1 MKIRN
6 ILFIAPIFGL
16 FFTNIAMAQKY
27 DGAQIACK
35 NGNKKAFLEAISINE
50 ATFNKYVPKILTMG
64 TKDVVSGA
72 VYEVQN
78 EYYELLF
85 PFKSYN
91 DGSWIEYGT
100 ADDLKPI
107 YADVNIVEKTGDDI
121 VVRFQRGDYDYKDGK
136 RSNEMS
142 FKYGTE
148 KEMTF
153 KRANKNQCWK
163 LDSIFN
169 LQY

>member
-1 MKIRN
+1 MKIKN
-6 ILFIAPIFGL
+6 TLFIASIIGL
-16 FFTNIAMAQKY
+16 FGSNIAIAETY

-35 NGNKKAFLEAISINE
+35 NGNKKAFIEAISINE

-72 VYEVQN
+72 VYEIEN
-78 EYYELLF
+78 ENYELLF

-91 DGSWIEYGT
+91 DGTWIEYGT
-100 ADDLKPI
+100 ADDLHPI
-107 YADVNIVEKTGDDI
+107 YADVRILEKTGDDI
-121 VVRFQRGDYDYKDGK
+121 VIRFQRGEFEYVNGK
-136 RSNEMS
+136 RNDEMVM
-142 FKYGTE
+142 KYGSE

-153 KRANKNQCWK
+153 KRANKSQCWK

>member
-6 ILFIAPIFGL
+6 TLFIASIIGL
-16 FFTNIAMAQKY
+16 LGSNIAMAQTY
-27 DGAQIACK
+27 DGAQKACET
-35 NGNKKAFLEAISINE
+35 GNKKAFLDAISINE

-72 VYEVQN
+72 VYEIQN
-78 EYYELLF
+78 ENYELLF

-91 DGSWIEYGT
+91 DGTWIEYGT
-100 ADDLKPI
+100 ANDLKPI
-107 YADVNIVEKTGDDI
+107 YADVRILEKTGDDI
-121 VVRFQRGDYDYKDGK
+121 VIRFQRGEFEYVNGK
-136 RSNEMS
+136 RSDEMVM
-142 FKYGTE
+142 KYGSE

>member
-1 MKIRN
+1 MCIR
-6 ILFIAPIFGL
+6 
-16 FFTNIAMAQKY
+16 
-27 DGAQIACK
+27 D
-35 NGNKKAFLEAISINE
+35 
-50 ATFNKYVPKILTMG
+50 
-64 TKDVVSGA
+64 
-72 VYEVQN
+72 
-78 EYYELLF
+78 
-85 PFKSYN
+85 
-91 DGSWIEYGT
+91 
-100 ADDLKPI
+100 
-107 YADVNIVEKTGDDI
+107 
-121 VVRFQRGDYDYKDGK
+121 RFQRGDYDYKDGK